1 LRVVVLFGTLVL
13 LLVSQAEAGFTETR
27 NVIGLKFQTLSGPM
41 KAFYRD
47 VTSQREGDS
56 GEDSGGYPFGA
67 IGASFRSFGAER
79 LGAELTFSY
88 ASKQRWE
95 DGLSLSTLSMYLG
108 PVFSI
113 PIVGEQEYVVPFGCA
128 GVAVVRSAVDIDSQ
142 IDVGL
147 YLKLGIQGVITD
159 RLGVTGSLVY
169 TRVTVKYNDNK
180 GLGEA
185 NIIDKSYP
193 VGDGSLILELNYFP

>member
-1 LRVVVLFGTLVL
+1 LKVAVLFGAL
-13 LLVSQAEAGFTETR
+13 LLLLNAQAEAGFAETR

-41 KAFYRD
+41 KAFYGD

-67 IGASFRSFGAER
+67 IGASFRSFGAQR

-88 ASKQRWE
+88 ASKKRWE

-113 PIVGEQEYVVPFGCA
+113 PIVGELEYVVPYGCA

-147 YLKLGIQGVITD
+147 YLKLGIQAVITD
-159 RLGVTGSLVY
+159 QLGVTGALIY
-169 TRVTVKYNDNK
+169 TRVNVRYDGSK
-180 GLGEA
+180 GLGGA

-193 VGDGSLILELNYFP
+193 VGDGSLVIELNYFP

>member
-1 LRVVVLFGTLVL
+1 MRVAALLGTML
-13 LLVSQAEAGFTETR
+13 LLINAQAEAGFIETR

-56 GEDSGGYPFGA
+56 GDDSGGYPFGA

-113 PIVGEQEYVVPFGCA
+113 PIVGEQEYVIPYGCA

-159 RLGVTGSLVY
+159 RLGVSGALVY
-169 TRVTVKYNDNK
+169 TRVSVKYDGSK
-180 GLGEA
+180 GLGGA
-185 NIIDKSYP
+185 NIIDQTYP